1 MFLIMKKDVLLNSV
15 DVRFLRA
22 DGVMLF
28 VNLQA
33 DVIKQF
39 HREIYFLI
47 FIFQYEIGFEK
58 IVFVWG
64 LFDLFA
70 IA

>member
-1 MFLIMKKDVLLNSV
+1 MKKDVLLNSV

-47 FIFQYEIGFEK
+47 FIFQYEIEFEK

>member
-47 FIFQYEIGFEK
+47 FIFQYEIEFEK